1 MGSCI
6 QDHEDFALSFVPPR
20 VSILVPFGALF
31 GEPGKG
37 LFVPSPDLGIRR
49 GGVLHLPPLGR
60 CERPGERIGVYIGNR
75 VAVGE
80 DDPMDLKS
88 VRQGVFQLRQG
99 DAVSAGYAFVAG
111 LP

>member
-1 MGSCI
+1 MESCI

-20 VSILVPFGALF
+20 VSIPVPCSALF
-31 GEPGKG
+31 GEPAKG

-49 GGVLHLPPLGR
+49 RGVLHLPPLGR
-60 CERPGERIGVYIGNR
+60 CERPGERIGMYIGNR
-75 VAVGE
+75 VAIGE
-80 DDPMDLKS
+80 HNPMDLKS
-88 VRQGVFQLRQG
+88 VRQGMFQLRQG